1 MAALIPGD
9 VNDGPRSDLISSG
22 IAERLRE
29 GGGGGIGVNYNFN
42 RSEVKDK

>member
-29 GGGGGIGVNYNFN
+29 GGRGVGVNYHFN
-42 RSEVKDK
+42 RSKVKDK

>member
-29 GGGGGIGVNYNFN
+29 GGRIGVNYHFN